1 MRYVYF
7 IVISILAL
15 FTLSLTACAQSTYTS
30 SCEEI
35 NGKPIASS
43 LQEMIDQADFIG
55 LFEVERYNSK
65 SSEAPQANY
74 LYPLYSY
81 NLSLSKNIKGTSPK
95 EYSIPVFLETKTV
108 PPEYFYIKDIHQNL
122 VKNDHLILGFSFM
135 VEMKSGEC
143 RYSTTLV
150 EGYEYLVFGGANSR
164 SVYQPILDR
173 RFDPLY
179 RSVTALIKENGP
191 N

>member
-7 IVISILAL
+7 ILISILAL
-15 FTLSLTACAQSTYTS
+15 FTLSLTACAQSTYTT

-35 NGKPIASS
+35 NGKPIAGS
-43 LQEMIDQADFIG
+43 LQEMIDQAEFIG
-55 LFEVERYNSK
+55 LYEVENYNSN
-65 SSEAPQANY
+65 SNESAQANY

-81 NLSLSKNIKGTSPK
+81 NLSLSKNIKGTSPQ
-95 EYSIPVFLETKTV
+95 EYNIPVFFETKTV

-143 RYSTTLV
+143 EYSTTLV

-164 SVYQPILDR
+164 AIYQPVLDR

-179 RSVTALIKENGP
+179 REVREKVKQKGSE
-191 N
+191 